1 LYRNRAAAA
10 GYDRGVATPVP
21 DDFAER
27 RRILYARDAGPRIQ
41 AAAKELLQAGRLAE
55 ALEFLER
62 AKDLALLGD
71 ARRRAIEAGDA
82 FSLRRAGS
90 LLDAEPTPDE
100 WRTLSARAEA
110 RERWFDAVNALE
122 RAGDVEKAEALR
134 AARCPDFRP
143 FKPANK

>member
-1 LYRNRAAAA
+1 LYRNRAAAP
-10 GYDRGVATPVP
+10 GYDRGVATPIP
-21 DDFAER
+21 DDLFER
-27 RRILYARDAGPRIQ
+27 RRILYARDGGARIQ
-41 AAAKELLQAGRLAE
+41 AAAKELLQSGRLAE
-55 ALEFLER
+55 SLEFLER
-62 AKDLALLGD
+62 AKDLALLND

-90 LLDAEPTPDE
+90 LLEAEPTADE

-110 RERWFDAVNALE
+110 KERWFDAVNALE
-122 RAGDVEKAEALR
+122 RAGDVEKAEELR